1 MKYNLL
7 LLDQSQGGLQELSKE
22 LNDVD
27 WTAFP
32 IGEHYG
38 VWIPITVVLVVF
50 FGFRY
55 LAEIIEKE

>member
-32 IGEHYG
+32 IGEQYC

>member
-32 IGEHYG
+32 IGEYYG